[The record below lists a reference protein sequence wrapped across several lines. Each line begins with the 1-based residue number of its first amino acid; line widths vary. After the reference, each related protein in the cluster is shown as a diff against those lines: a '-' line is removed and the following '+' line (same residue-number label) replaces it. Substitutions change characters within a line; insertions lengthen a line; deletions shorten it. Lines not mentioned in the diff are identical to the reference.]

1 MTRSPMPSRRI
12 PSSASATVLSASS
25 NGKSLRACSTTRELK
40 SGMPVRSGI
49 HHFYPMNDAFA
60 FQNLFRFAEII
71 AHVALRFDPRDVA
84 LDSVGKIDL
93 WFVANRADARDV
105 AGEVAHL
112 AGTKFATRNRR
123 DVDLERIRNGFC
135 NFTDRRTTT

>member
-12 PSSASATVLSASS
+12 RSSASATVLSASS

-49 HHFYPMNDAFA
+49 HHFYAMNDAFA

-71 AHVALRFDPRDVA
+71 AHVGLRFDPVNVA
-84 LDSVGKIDL
+84 LDSIGKNDL
-93 WFVANRADARDV
+93 WFVADRADARDV
-105 AGEVAHL
+105 AGEVAHF
-112 AGTKFATRNRR
+112 ARAKFTTRDRR
-123 DVDLERIRNGFC
+123 NVDLERVGNCLG
-135 NFTDRRTTT
+135 DLAD